1 METTR
6 GALKIIILGSVFSHV
21 RSSCNPMLGP
31 SGNVACVLLK
41 PYYKKYQYATC
52 QTNVYIKLNSNYHHF
67 CRTMTDGTPPL
78 HCWNQCMIE
87 LYELAE
93 GPVYSNCECNPG
105 DSLTNNPMTSYIK
118 LPGNCYSPNG
128 VDCSWFD
135 TCLRAKYSCSG
146 NNFNDMIGFGLA
158 TCHTQ
163 EKIKDAK
170 GYKWIASVTA
180 CLQVQMAPVL
190 KEWIHLNCS
199 TLEKKANAVQQT
211 CLKNPL
217 GVESLCELEP
227 TDIWYAFWAIR
238 EYFTTNIVSEITG
251 FLTKVQDCSNGKMVS
266 VLRKVKL
273 NLGNKIKRIK
283 HSVVEKYLTKVVNE
297 LKWKEKGVFWLATYE
312 QNQHITI
319 LIALRQNVGLYHNT
333 TVDRSLDNILTNLAD
348 VFENGTFQYVVDGEY
363 VEPDTMFACNDYICS
378 DTYLHR
384 NATYPMHQG
393 VIVKIRLEVVHIKI
407 LQHIFVIAI

>member
-1 METTR
+1 METIR
-6 GALKIIILGSVFSHV
+6 GALKSIKLGSVLIHV
-21 RSSCNPMLGP
+21 SSNCDPTFGP
-31 SGNVACVLLK
+31 SGNFACVLGE

-52 QTNVYIKLNSNYHHF
+52 QTNLYIKLNSDNRHV
-67 CRTMTDGTPPL
+67 CRSMADGTQPL
-78 HCWNQCMIE
+78 YCWNQCMLE
-87 LYELAE
+87 LHELAE
-93 GPVYSNCECNPG
+93 GPVYSDCECSPG

-128 VDCSWFD
+128 RDCSWFNK
-135 TCLRAKYSCSG
+135 CLHAKYSCSG
-146 NNFNDMIGFGLA
+146 NNFNDMIGLA
-158 TCHTQ
+158 SAICHTQ

-170 GYKWIASVTA
+170 GYKWLASVTA

-190 KEWIHLNCS
+190 KQWIHLNCS
-199 TLEKKANAVQQT
+199 TLDQKASAVQQT

-227 TDIWYAFWAIR
+227 TDIWFAFWAIR

-273 NLGNKIKRIK
+273 NLGKKIKRIP

-297 LKWKEKGVFWLATYE
+297 LKWKEKGVFLLATYE
-312 QNQHITI
+312 QNQYITI
-319 LIALRQNVGLYHNT
+319 LIALRQNIGSYHNT
-333 TVDRSLDNILTNLAD
+333 TVDRSLDDILTNLAD
-348 VFENGTFQYVVDGEY
+348 AFENGTFQFVVDGEF
-363 VEPDTMFACNDYICS
+363 VEPDTMFACSDYICS

-384 NATYPMHQG
+384 NATYPTQQG
-393 VIVKIRLEVVHIKI
+393 KLKTNTHTNKFIYIKDI
-407 LQHIFVIAI
+407 ESR